1 MTALSPEVAA
11 KIAIRVY
18 DLKDMTV
25 ADVRRNAPLGCEG
38 LFKVQDDSRFT
49 GKSGGYV
56 FRQLSGFGY
65 IAEGEGTRQGEILI
79 ATRGTDSFHDKWSDA
94 QIGVRRGPSG
104 APVHLGFQRVW
115 ASYEEELRAFMRGKN
130 PSHVHCVGHSLGGG
144 LSMLNGDFCAANRL
158 PVSIYTFGCPR
169 VGFQS
174 FSQGLTRGVGAVNIY
189 RVSHST
195 DPVTMLPSFPFS
207 HAPHGGKQYTIERG
221 GMIGMGAHS
230 MFAYINSVTGK
241 SWSSLAN
248 AQISID
254 WTDAVARTWL
264 EAVKGGGGGIM
275 MYSGASLEVIAQ
287 ALRWIIKKAISLGI
301 FSVCNALGGGVTA
314 VDLLA
319 TLVIQGAELSK
330 DIADDVKTIM
340 GAILRFLGR
349 SAVTTAEITQQFV
362 HWVFDLL
369 YGSISTMADR
379 AIMGDGKQE

>member
-174 FSQGLTRGVGAVNIY
+174 FSQGLTRGVGAGFGGGTGSGR
-189 RVSHST
+189 RVSVFAGVS
-195 DPVTMLPSFPFS
+195 
-207 HAPHGGKQYTIERG
+207 ARG
-221 GMIGMGAHS
+221 
-230 MFAYINSVTGK
+230 
-241 SWSSLAN
+241 
-248 AQISID
+248 
-254 WTDAVARTWL
+254 R
-264 EAVKGGGGGIM
+264 
-275 MYSGASLEVIAQ
+275 
-287 ALRWIIKKAISLGI
+287 
-301 FSVCNALGGGVTA
+301 
-314 VDLLA
+314 
-319 TLVIQGAELSK
+319 
-330 DIADDVKTIM
+330 
-340 GAILRFLGR
+340 
-349 SAVTTAEITQQFV
+349 
-362 HWVFDLL
+362 
-369 YGSISTMADR
+369 
-379 AIMGDGKQE
+379 